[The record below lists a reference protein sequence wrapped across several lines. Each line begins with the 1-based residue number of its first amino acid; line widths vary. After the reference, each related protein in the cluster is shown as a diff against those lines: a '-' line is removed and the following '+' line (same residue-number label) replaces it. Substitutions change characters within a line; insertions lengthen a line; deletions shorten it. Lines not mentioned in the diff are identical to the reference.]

1 MVFVN
6 IGVSNLFDFSKV
18 DNFDKHIN
26 MSIPHYDTLI
36 KNFSGL
42 INYYSQFES
51 NVLDLGCSTGSLLG
65 ALQKKDSCTYIGVDK
80 IHFKENSSAQKKWK
94 FVQDDIENYLSN
106 NIFSSYS
113 VISSVFTLQFLPQQK
128 RKNVLNY
135 IKQHI
140 NSNTVFLVSEKVY
153 LDNAKLQTLIHKL
166 HLEEK
171 RKNFEDKDI
180 LDKELQLMNSMFCL
194 SETELYKEL
203 AELGKVTK
211 IWQSYNFMGFV
222 INGYDR
228 K

>member
-1 MVFVN
+1 M
-6 IGVSNLFDFSKV
+6 IMFDFSKV

-80 IHFKENSSAQKKWK
+80 IHFKENNAPQKNWI
-94 FVQDDIENYLSN
+94 FVQEDIENYLSSN
-106 NIFSSYS
+106 LFASYS
-113 VISSVFTLQFLPQQK
+113 VISSVFTLQFLSRQK

-140 NSNTVFLVSEKVY
+140 NNDTVFLVSEKVY
-153 LDNAKLQTLIHKL
+153 LKDAVLQTLIHKL
-166 HLEEK
+166 HLEQK
-171 RKNFEDKDI
+171 RKSFHDTEI

-194 SETELYKEL
+194 SEEELYEEL
-203 AELGKVTK
+203 QILGNVTK

-222 INGYDR
+222 IT
-228 K
+228 KKILA